1 MYIHSLVEASVFVS
15 GDDGE
20 EEGSDGEKDGAD
32 DGEEEG
38 SDGEKD
44 GADDG
49 EEEGSDGEKDGAD
62 RDSPGKE

>member
-1 MYIHSLVEASVFVS
+1 MYIHSLVEASAFVS
-15 GDDGE
+15 GDDSE

-44 GADDG
+44 GADC
-49 EEEGSDGEKDGAD
+49 
-62 RDSPGKE
+62 DSPGKE

>member
-1 MYIHSLVEASVFVS
+1 MFVS
-15 GDDGE
+15 GDDSE

-44 GADDG
+44 GADCDF
-49 EEEGSDGEKDGAD
+49 
-62 RDSPGKE
+62 PGKERSMHNLWLVNYRKVQWN